1 MRILSWLKSFTPSLW
16 SSTSKLP
23 LPARAQIEQQVL
35 SYSRYP
41 ELQIIKEAGATNDQL
56 KACQRGFVVLE
67 QSGLTAEIKPIA
79 ESCIEII
86 QTPSVTLEH
95 IVLFFGLI
103 TAHKLCIPISRDEID
118 GIAKDI
124 TNGIKH
130 GFSAKKIAQDILSIY
145 SS

>member
-35 SYSRYP
+35 NYRRYP

-56 KACQRGFVVLE
+56 KACQRGFIVLE
-67 QSGLTAEIKPIA
+67 QSGLARDIEPLA

-86 QTPSVTLEH
+86 QTPGVAPEH
-95 IVLFFGLI
+95 ILLFFGLI
-103 TAHKLCIPISRDEID
+103 AGHKLCIPISRDEID

-124 TNGIKH
+124 ANGIKH
-130 GFSAKKIAQDILSIY
+130 DFSAKKIAEDILSIY